1 MSTVITQE
9 RRGIEDRRKMISTP
23 LFPFFD
29 SEDTLVRQDRRQT
42 PDRRINNI
50 YVEDP
55 NLSGPIEES
64 EELGNKRLFVWFE
77 DEIHEIKREGE
88 GVWLGRSP
96 DCLATFNSRFVS
108 RQHSRL
114 CYQNDAYFL
123 VDNST
128 NGTYIK
134 NDDGEVFVTKD
145 KIMVKGSGVISL
157 GIPFDHEES
166 DVIHYFI
173 G

>member
-9 RRGIEDRRKMISTP
+9 RRGTEDRRKMISTP

-29 SEDTLVRQDRRQT
+29 SEDTLVRQDRRQI

-55 NLSGPIEES
+55 NLNGPDEDS

-77 DEIHEIKREGE
+77 DEIHEVKRAGD

-96 DCLATFNSRFVS
+96 ECLATFNSRFVS
-108 RQHSRL
+108 RKHSQL
-114 CYQNDAYFL
+114 CYENDAYYL

-145 KIMVKGSGVISL
+145 KIMVKGSGLISL

>member
-9 RRGIEDRRKMISTP
+9 RRGTEDRRKMISTP

-29 SEDTLVRQDRRQT
+29 SEDTLVRQDRRQI

-55 NLSGPIEES
+55 NLNGPDEES

-77 DEIHEIKREGE
+77 DEIHEVKRAGD

-96 DCLATFNSRFVS
+96 ECLATFNSRFVS
-108 RQHSRL
+108 RKHSQL
-114 CYQNDAYFL
+114 CYENDAYYL

-134 NDDGEVFVTKD
+134 NDDGEVFITKD
-145 KIMVKGSGVISL
+145 KIMVKGSGLISL